1 MTSWWWNIMDTNS
14 PAVEG
19 EHQKIAVVTG
29 ASKGIGRGIA
39 LALAEAGF
47 EIAVNYRGDPKGA
60 EATAEKIRA
69 MGRTALVVQADVGF
83 KAEVDR
89 MFDAVLEKL
98 GTPAVVVN
106 NSGVQTWKPL
116 LNLAEEEWDRVIRT
130 NLKGTFLCSQRA
142 ARHMASNR
150 WGRIINIGSGSN
162 KAPFPNLVDYTSS
175 KGGIEMFTRVAAV
188 ELGYYGITVNCVA
201 PGTIEIE
208 RTRAEAP
215 DYAATWAP
223 LTPLGRIG
231 QVSDVASAV
240 VFLAS
245 PQADFI
251 TGQTLYVDG
260 GLLSQIPWPYPVEHG
275 RI

>member
-1 MTSWWWNIMDTNS
+1 MGANS
-14 PAVEG
+14 PMTERDL
-19 EHQKIAVVTG
+19 QKIAVVTG

-39 LALAEAGF
+39 LALAGAGF
-47 EIAVNYRGDPKGA
+47 DVAVNYRGDQKGA
-60 EATAEKIRA
+60 EATAEQVRA
-69 MGRTALVVQADVGF
+69 MGRTALVVKVDVGF
-83 KAEVDR
+83 KPEVDR
-89 MFDAVLEKL
+89 MFDEVLEKL
-98 GTPAVVVN
+98 GPPGVLVN

-116 LNLAEEEWDRVIRT
+116 LDLAEEEWDRVIRT
-130 NLKGTFLCSQRA
+130 NLKGTFLCTQRA
-142 ARHMASNR
+142 GRLMAAKR

-201 PGTIEIE
+201 PGMIEIE
-208 RTRAEAP
+208 RTQAESP
-215 DYAATWAP
+215 DYAGTWAP
-223 LTPLGRIG
+223 LTPLRRIG
-231 QVSDVASAV
+231 QVSDVAAAV

-245 PQADFI
+245 PPAEFI

-260 GLLSQIPWPYPVEHG
+260 GLLSQIPWPYPVERG

>member
-1 MTSWWWNIMDTNS
+1 MGGISQTVK
-14 PAVEG
+14 VET
-19 EHQKIAVVTG
+19 QKTAVVTG
-29 ASKGIGRGIA
+29 ASKGVGRGIA
-39 LALAEAGF
+39 LGLAEAGF
-47 EIAVNYRGDPKGA
+47 DVAVNYHGDSKGA
-60 EATAEKIRA
+60 EATAEKIRT
-69 MGRTALVVQADVGF
+69 MGRKALVVQADVGF
-83 KAEVDR
+83 KREVDR
-89 MFDAVLEKL
+89 MFEEVMEKI
-98 GTPAVVVN
+98 GTPDVLVN

-116 LNLAEEEWDRVIRT
+116 LDLSEEEWDRVIRT
-130 NLKGTFLCSQRA
+130 NLKGTFLCTQRA
-142 ARHMASNR
+142 ARLMAPKR

-231 QVSDVASAV
+231 QASDVAAAV

-245 PQADFI
+245 PQAEFI
-251 TGQTLYVDG
+251 TGQTIYVDG
-260 GLLSQIPWPYPVEHG
+260 GLLSQIPWPYPVERG
-275 RI
+275 TI